1 MYIHKGMKGMNHMTY
16 LAHYLSTVY
25 PKTTSFWC
33 RLILIF
39 NTNSFLGSVLGVV
52 SQFQVRTEAGN
63 ELLPYLISN
72 DSLENWR
79 LPEKPFHRQSHQSG
93 RHRGN
98 RNEGSWFRT
107 GPGITAAGAVIG
119 LTLNFFHD
127 KIRILAVRSDQE
139 HNFLLIFSQKINE
152 PLSVKHLLLPFLLTK
167 IEFVPALGPLR
178 AF

>member
-1 MYIHKGMKGMNHMTY
+1 MMTY
-16 LAHYLSTVY
+16 LSYYLCTMY
-25 PKTTSFWC
+25 LTTTLFRC

-39 NTNSFLGSVLGVV
+39 NNNFLGSESGVV
-52 SQFQVRTEAGN
+52 SSSQVHACKDGKMSY
-63 ELLPYLISN
+63 PYLISN
-72 DSLENWR
+72 GSLENWR

-127 KIRILAVRSDQE
+127 KIRILAVRSGQQ
-139 HNFLLIFSQKINE
+139 HNCLLIFLWKINE
-152 PLSVKHLLLPFLLTK
+152 PISGKHLLR
-167 IEFVPALGPLR
+167 PLR